1 MKKNRF
7 YGKYYKFIAKD
18 GFSFAIIIAISNEG
32 KSIQLITKQASFNIK
47 DIKQV
52 EFKDNI
58 FHFMIKQDDLS
69 FEGKLSLGKLH
80 PLKKK
85 VMGPFSYI
93 PLMECKH
100 DIYSMYHTVEGSIK
114 YNEKDHLFINAIGYI
129 EGDKGINFPKK
140 YIWYN
145 SVLPDNKAVTLAIA
159 SIPFGLFTFTGVLCF
174 IKIKEKEYYMCTW
187 NNVKIKQLKK
197 SELILKKGKY
207 QLVLNVIDDKGFDLS
222 APQKGNM
229 SRYIKENIAVKS
241 TYKFLYNDQVILH
254 EEDELSSL
262 EWMWND

>member
-1 MKKNRF
+1 MWRIP
-7 YGKYYKFIAKD
+7 G
-18 GFSFAIIIAISNEG
+18 SQQIS
-32 KSIQLITKQASFNIK
+32 
-47 DIKQV
+47 
-52 EFKDNI
+52 
-58 FHFMIKQDDLS
+58 
-69 FEGKLSLGKLH
+69 
-80 PLKKK
+80 
-85 VMGPFSYI
+85 
-93 PLMECKH
+93 
-100 DIYSMYHTVEGSIK
+100 
-114 YNEKDHLFINAIGYI
+114 
-129 EGDKGINFPKK
+129 
-140 YIWYN
+140 
-145 SVLPDNKAVTLAIA
+145 AVTLAIA
-159 SIPFGLFTFTGVLCF
+159 SIPFVLFTFTGVLCF

-187 NNVKIKQLKK
+187 NNVRIKQLKK